1 MVKFLAGLKGE
12 GKSRK
17 LIDMANA
24 TVNVSDGNIVYV
36 DDDIRHIHDLH
47 RNIRF
52 VETKKGLLSNCREFV
67 GFVLGI
73 LSQNSDITHI
83 YVDGLSNVV
92 CSICDTTP
100 DAEELKEL
108 KARLDKLAKEEN
120 VEFILSIHCNK
131 DDLPEE
137 LKSALI

>member
-1 MVKFLAGLKGE
+1 
-12 GKSRK
+12 
-17 LIDMANA
+17 
-24 TVNVSDGNIVYV
+24 
-36 DDDIRHIHDLH
+36 
-47 RNIRF
+47 
-52 VETKKGLLSNCREFV
+52 LSNCREFV
-67 GFVLGI
+67 GFILGI

-83 YVDGLSNVV
+83 YVDGLSNIV
-92 CSICDTTP
+92 CSICDSSP

-108 KARLDKLAKEEN
+108 KARLDSLSTEEN